1 MRRREFITL
10 VSGAVALPLT
20 AYAQKPDGVRLGVLM
35 PFATTDPS
43 SKLDVAALVGQL
55 QALGWTEGRN
65 IRIDYRWAAGDAE
78 QMEASAKDL
87 VAQKPDVIFCR
98 STPVTASLLKQ
109 TRTIPIVFSM
119 VSDPIGER
127 FVESLARPG
136 GNATGFTNVES
147 SMAGKWLELL
157 KEVAPN
163 IKRITYIFD
172 PRVAP
177 GGGTYYANLIES
189 AAPSFGVALAAT
201 PVHDAGDIESTI
213 EKFAREPNGG
223 LLVLPD
229 TTTRS
234 HRRLIV
240 ALAAQYRVPAIYDLR
255 DIVVEG
261 GLISYGVDVADLIR
275 RAGGYVDRVLKGAK
289 PAELPVQLPTKFE
302 LVINLQTAK
311 ALGLSVPLI
320 LQQRADE
327 VIE

>member
-10 VSGAVALPLT
+10 VGGALALSLT
-20 AYAQKPDGVRLGVLM
+20 AYAQKVRLGVLM

-55 QALGWTEGRN
+55 KELGWTEGRN
-65 IRIDYRWAAGDAE
+65 LGIDYRWAAGNAE
-78 QMEASAKDL
+78 KMQASAKEL
-87 VAQKPDVIFCR
+87 VAQQPDVIFCR
-98 STPVTASLLKQ
+98 STPVTAALLKE

-163 IKRITYIFD
+163 IKRIAFIFD
-172 PRVAP
+172 PRVAA

-189 AAPSFGVALAAT
+189 AAPSFAVTLAAT

-229 TTTRS
+229 TTTRTN
-234 HRRLIV
+234 RRQII
-240 ALAAQYRVPAIYDLR
+240 ALAAQYRVPAIYDFR

-275 RAGGYVDRVLKGAK
+275 RAAGYVDRVLKGAK

-311 ALGLSVPLI
+311 ALGLEISSQ

>member
-1 MRRREFITL
+1 
-10 VSGAVALPLT
+10 
-20 AYAQKPDGVRLGVLM
+20 
-35 PFATTDPS
+35 
-43 SKLDVAALVGQL
+43 
-55 QALGWTEGRN
+55 
-65 IRIDYRWAAGDAE
+65 
-78 QMEASAKDL
+78 
-87 VAQKPDVIFCR
+87 
-98 STPVTASLLKQ
+98 
-109 TRTIPIVFSM
+109 M
-119 VSDPIGER
+119 VSDPVGER

-163 IKRITYIFD
+163 IKRIAFIFD
-172 PRVAP
+172 PKVAA
-177 GGGTYYANLIES
+177 GGGSYYPNLIKS
-189 AAPSFGVALAAT
+189 LATSFAVPLTAT
-201 PVHDAGDIESTI
+201 PVHDAVEIESAI

-229 TTTRS
+229 TTTRT
-234 HRRLIV
+234 HRRLIT
-240 ALAAQYRVPAIYDLR
+240 ALAAQYRVPAIYDFR

-275 RAGGYVDRVLKGAK
+275 RAAGYVDRVLKGAK

-302 LVINLQTAK
+302 LVINLKTAK
-311 ALGLSVPLI
+311 GLGLDVPSL

>member
-65 IRIDYRWAAGDAE
+65 IRIDYRWAAGNAE

-98 STPVTASLLKQ
+98 STLVTASLLKQ

-189 AAPSFGVALAAT
+189 AAPSFAVALAAT

-229 TTTRS
+229 TTTRT
-234 HRRLIV
+234 HRRRIIT
-240 ALAAQYRVPAIYDLR
+240 LAAQHRVPAIYDFR
-255 DIVVEG
+255 DMVVEG
-261 GLISYGVDVADLIR
+261 GLI
-275 RAGGYVDRVLKGAK
+275 
-289 PAELPVQLPTKFE
+289 
-302 LVINLQTAK
+302 
-311 ALGLSVPLI
+311 
-320 LQQRADE
+320 
-327 VIE
+327 